1 MDTHSSSPHRTPE
14 PHEGQPSPGTVS
26 SADSNARSL
35 SLRMFTAMLHTQE
48 MLACYLGARLGLYEL
63 LAQGPL
69 SPAELAERAGIAT
82 RYAREWLEQQ
92 AVAGL
97 LRTIG
102 DGLGEHRFDLPPG
115 HAQVLLATDDPLS
128 MVSLSVLPIG
138 GVAQALPS
146 LIEAYR
152 TGSGVPDSAF
162 GMDWRLGHSGA
173 NRALF
178 SHSLVGWLR
187 NGMPRLHTML
197 GGTQR
202 SIADLACGAG
212 WAAIAL
218 AQAYP
223 RAKVDGFDLDPEI
236 ISMANQNASHAGVA
250 DRVNFRVRD
259 FTNDDFPVKYDL
271 VCLFDALHEMPQ
283 PVDALRA
290 CRSAR
295 SDLGEVVV
303 MDAKV
308 TEEFSAPGDDVER
321 FQRATSVLHCLPV
334 SLDQKNSNGT
344 GTVLRPD
351 MVRQFAA
358 EAGFTDVR
366 MLAIDDKFH
375 RCYHLRG

>member
-1 MDTHSSSPHRTPE
+1 MARHTSNRTSE
-14 PHEGQPSPGTVS
+14 PHDSQSRPGAAS
-26 SADSNARSL
+26 NEDSNARAL
-35 SLRMFTAMLHTQE
+35 SLRMFTAMVHTQE
-48 MLACYLGARLGLYEL
+48 MLSCYLGIRLGLYEL
-63 LAQGPL
+63 LAQGPI
-69 SPAELAERAGIAT
+69 SPAELADRAGIAT

-92 AVAGL
+92 AVAGM
-97 LRTIG
+97 LRVSIHG
-102 DGLGEHRFDLPPG
+102 PGEHHFDLPPG
-115 HAQVLLATDDPLS
+115 HAKVLLASDDPLS
-128 MVSLSVLPIG
+128 MVSLSVLPLG

-146 LIEAYR
+146 LIQAYR

-178 SHSLVGWLR
+178 THSLVGWLR
-187 NGMPRLHTML
+187 NGMPRLHTLL

-223 RAKVDGFDLDPEI
+223 RANVDGFDLDPEI
-236 ISMANQNASHAGVA
+236 ISMANQNASQAGVA
-250 DRVNFRVRD
+250 DRVHFRVRD
-259 FTNDDFPVKYDL
+259 VTKDDFPAKYDL

-290 CRSAR
+290 CRSVR
-295 SDLGEVVV
+295 SDLGEVLV

-308 TEEFSAPGDDVER
+308 ADEFSAPGDDVER

-334 SLDQKNSNGT
+334 SLEQKDSNGT

-351 MVRQFAA
+351 MVRQLAT
-358 EAGFTDVR
+358 EAGFSEVR